1 MAPTETLS
9 RWNKDLSKAIIAL
22 GGEAFFSLLI
32 AAIRRHMLIDYPQ
45 VWLYHKELPPQC
57 IYHEISPLAV
67 ASQIGQYLDGPYRE
81 DPFYQVSLNQP
92 RGQFYRLSNLIE
104 GLLEDSD
111 YYRDYYGDTGT
122 VDEVI
127 FLSRLMDGSV
137 INISLM
143 RKTGHGAFNRE
154 EFALLRAIAPPI
166 SALMYS
172 HSQMADF
179 SNHYLLEPDIDGVI
193 DHAFHVFGSSLLS
206 PREKNVLEL
215 MLRGY
220 SGQASAEKLDIAVE
234 TLRRHRKSIYRKLDV
249 NSQTDLFSLFINCLS
264 YLGDAGVGDPLSVY
278 MAPPA
283 AREGVL

>member
-1 MAPTETLS
+1 MVSTETLN
-9 RWNKDLSKAIIAL
+9 RWNKDLSQAILAL
-22 GGEAFFSLLI
+22 GSDAFFARLI
-32 AAIRRHMLIDYPQ
+32 AAIRRLAAIDYPQ

-67 ASQIGQYLDGPYRE
+67 ASQIDDYLEGPYRE
-81 DPFYQVSLNQP
+81 DPFYQISLNQP

-111 YYRDYYGDTGT
+111 YYRHYYGDTGT
-122 VDEVI
+122 VDEII
-127 FLSRLMDGSV
+127 FLSRLLDGSV

-143 RKTGHGAFNRE
+143 RKTGHGLFNRE
-154 EFALLRAIAPPI
+154 EFSLLRALAPPI

-172 HSQMADF
+172 HSQMTDF
-179 SNHYLLEPDIDGVI
+179 SNRYLLEPDIDGVI
-193 DHAFHVFGSSLLS
+193 DHAFHAFGSSLLS
-206 PREKNVLEL
+206 PREKSVLEL

-220 SGQASAEKLDIAVE
+220 SGLASAEKLGIAVE

-264 YLGDAGVGDPLSVY
+264 YLSDAGVGDPLSVY
-278 MAPPA
+278 MAPPSG
-283 AREGVL
+283 REGVL

>member
-1 MAPTETLS
+1 MATTETLT
-9 RWNKDLSKAIIAL
+9 RWNKDLSQAIAAL
-22 GGEAFFSLLI
+22 GSDAFFPRLI
-32 AAIRRHMLIDYPQ
+32 AAIRQHTLIDYPQ

-67 ASQIGQYLDGPYRE
+67 ASQIDQYLEGPYRE

-92 RGQFYRLSNLIE
+92 RGQFYRLSSLIE

-111 YYRDYYGDTGT
+111 YYRHYYGDTGT

-137 INISLM
+137 INICLM
-143 RKTGHGAFNRE
+143 RKTGHGVFNRD
-154 EFALLRAIAPPI
+154 EFALLRALAPPI
-166 SALMYS
+166 STLMYS

-179 SNHYLLEPDIDGVI
+179 SNRYLLEPDIDGVI

-220 SGQASAEKLDIAVE
+220 SGPASAEKLDIAVE

-278 MAPPA
+278 MAPPS

>member
-1 MAPTETLS
+1 MASTETLS
-9 RWNKDLSKAIIAL
+9 RWNKDLSHAIVAL
-22 GGEAFFSLLI
+22 GSDMFFSRLI
-32 AAIRRHMLIDYPQ
+32 AAIRRHTRIDYPQ

-57 IYHEISPLAV
+57 IYHEISALAV
-67 ASQIGQYLDGPYRE
+67 SSQIDDYLEGPYRE

-92 RGQFYRLSNLIE
+92 RGRFYRLSSLIE
-104 GLLEDSD
+104 GLLENSD
-111 YYRDYYGDTGT
+111 YYRHYYGDTGT

-127 FLSRLMDGSV
+127 YLSRLMDGSV

-143 RKTGHGAFNRE
+143 RKAGHGTFNSD
-154 EFALLRAIAPPI
+154 EFALLRALAPPI
-166 SALMYS
+166 SALMHS

-179 SNHYLLEPDIDGVI
+179 SNRYLLEPDIDGVI
-193 DHAFHVFGSSLLS
+193 DHAFHAFGSSLLS
-206 PREKNVLEL
+206 PREKSVLEL

-220 SGQASAEKLDIAVE
+220 GSQASAEKLEIAVE

-278 MAPPA
+278 MAPPSN
-283 AREGVL
+283 REGVL